1 MRPAAYATRP
11 WWVFVDEREEE
22 LLVLRLTVEQL
33 LATGDWPTL
42 ADLHRRINRE
52 LKKQI
57 HDVGAVARRL
67 DRHPFLS
74 GYHDLNDRFAPRLEV
89 LARISE
95 SDVLLDAVLVV
106 IKHAHDKYMSSP
118 NAEEVRVTESEIEDE
133 LGLEASLVQ
142 IVRKL
147 LERIPWV
154 LGDRGSDEKGWYFSV
169 ADLITRWSGV
179 ETRKDL
185 VDSLEAIE
193 DYNNRQYAE
202 MTRAKAEMVR
212 ETQSSPQILVEA
224 GSGATHWYDT
234 PLATG
239 IKWAVGIIVGLLTI
253 FVLVRQL

>member
-1 MRPAAYATRP
+1 M
-11 WWVFVDEREEE
+11 DEPEED
-22 LLVLRLTVEQL
+22 LLVLRLTVENL

-74 GYHDLNDRFAPRLEV
+74 GYHDLNDTFAPRLEV
-89 LARISE
+89 LARIPE
-95 SDVLLDAVLVV
+95 SDDLLDAVLAV
-106 IKHAHDKYMSSP
+106 IKHAHEKYMSSP
-118 NAEEVRVTESEIEDE
+118 NADEVRVTQREIVDE

-154 LGDRGSDEKGWYFSV
+154 IGNRGNDEGDWYFSV
-169 ADLITRWSGV
+169 ADLITRWSDV
-179 ETRKDL
+179 ESKKDL

-193 DYNNRQYAE
+193 DYNNRQYAA
-202 MTRAKAEMVR
+202 MAQAKAEMVR
-212 ETQSSPQILVEA
+212 ETQSSTRVLVDA
-224 GSGATHWYDT
+224 GSVATHWYET

-239 IKWAVGIIVGLLTI
+239 IKWGVGITVGLLTI

>member
-1 MRPAAYATRP
+1 M
-11 WWVFVDEREEE
+11 DELEEE
-22 LLVLRLTVEQL
+22 ILVLRLTVEQL

-89 LARISE
+89 LARIPE
-95 SDVLLDAVLVV
+95 SDVLLDAVLAV

-118 NAEEVRVTESEIEDE
+118 EADEVRVTQREIVDE
-133 LGLEASLVQ
+133 LGLEGSLAQ

-154 LGDRGSDEKGWYFSV
+154 IADRGNDKEGWNFGV

-179 ETRKDL
+179 ESRKDL

-193 DYNNRQYAE
+193 DHNNRQYAE
-202 MTRAKAEMVR
+202 MSRAKAEMVR
-212 ETQSSPQILVEA
+212 GTQSSTRVLA
-224 GSGATHWYDT
+224 DSGSGTTHWYDT

-239 IKWAVGIIVGLLTI
+239 IKWAVGITVGLLTI

>member
-1 MRPAAYATRP
+1 M
-11 WWVFVDEREEE
+11 DEPEEE

-89 LARISE
+89 LARIPE
-95 SDVLLDAVLVV
+95 GDVLLDAVLAV

-118 NAEEVRVTESEIEDE
+118 DADEVRVTQRELVDE

-154 LGDRGSDEKGWYFSV
+154 IGDRGNDEGEWYFSV

-179 ETRKDL
+179 ESRKDL

-193 DYNNRQYAE
+193 DYNNRQYAA
-202 MTRAKAEMVR
+202 MAHAKAEMVR
-212 ETQSSPQILVEA
+212 ETQPSTRVLVDA

-239 IKWAVGIIVGLLTI
+239 IKWAVGITVGLLTI

>member
-1 MRPAAYATRP
+1 M
-11 WWVFVDEREEE
+11 DERDED

-33 LATGDWPTL
+33 LATDDWPTL

-52 LKKQI
+52 LKRQI

-74 GYHDLNDRFAPRLEV
+74 GYHDLNDKFAPRLEV
-89 LARISE
+89 LARIPE

-106 IKHAHDKYMSSP
+106 IKHAHDKYMASP
-118 NAEEVRVTESEIEDE
+118 DVGEVRVTQREMRDE

-147 LERIPWV
+147 LDRIPWV
-154 LGDRGSDEKGWYFSV
+154 IGDRGNDEEGWNFAV

-179 ETRKDL
+179 ESRKDL

-202 MTRAKAEMVR
+202 MARAKAEMVR
-212 ETQSSPQILVEA
+212 ETQSSTRVLVDA
-224 GSGATHWYDT
+224 GSGTTHWYDT

-239 IKWAVGIIVGLLTI
+239 IKWAVGIAVGLLTI
-253 FVLVRQL
+253 FVLVQQL